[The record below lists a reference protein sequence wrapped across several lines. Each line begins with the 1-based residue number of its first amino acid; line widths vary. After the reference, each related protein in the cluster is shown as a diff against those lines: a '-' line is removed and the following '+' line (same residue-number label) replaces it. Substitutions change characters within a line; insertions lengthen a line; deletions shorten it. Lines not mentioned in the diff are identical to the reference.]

1 MDSVFGIGL
10 PELILVAVLA
20 GMVMGPERIVRV
32 ARTLG
37 LMTARLQGVSRAFL
51 RQLSAELDSTDAD
64 GQLRD
69 TLDELQQ
76 LRRQVAELRSEVLT
90 IAGGTAAEG
99 KQVMRE
105 LKGAQNAIMPP
116 NLLAAARP
124 AKLPSAA
131 SPPTAPAAEP
141 VYRPP
146 SLFPEMTDVRPAS
159 VNGTPRANGPAAS
172 AIVKLPQRLD
182 VTDDPD

>member
-20 GMVMGPERIVRV
+20 GMVMGPERIVRF
-32 ARTLG
+32 ARALG
-37 LMTARLQGVSRAFL
+37 HMTARLQGVSRAFL
-51 RQLSAELDSTDAD
+51 RQLSAELDATDTD
-64 GQLRD
+64 GQLRE

-105 LKGAQNAIMPP
+105 LKSAQNAIMPP
-116 NLLAAARP
+116 NLLAAART
-124 AKLPSAA
+124 A
-131 SPPTAPAAEP
+131 SQPAAESSTEP

-146 SLFPEMTDVRPAS
+146 SLFPEASTTSQAMPA
-159 VNGTPRANGPAAS
+159 NGGLPANGPVSTAP
-172 AIVKLPQRLD
+172 VNLPRRLD
-182 VTDDPD
+182 VADDPD

>member
-90 IAGGTAAEG
+90 IASGTAAEG

-116 NLLAAARP
+116 NLLAAARTP
-124 AKLPSAA
+124 
-131 SPPTAPAAEP
+131 SPPPAAPAAPAAEP

-146 SLFPEMTDVRPAS
+146 SLFPEPSDARPTA
-159 VNGTPRANGPAAS
+159 ANGAS
-172 AIVKLPQRLD
+172 HANNGPIPPTPMALPRRLD

>member
-1 MDSVFGIGL
+1 MDSIFGIGL

-20 GMVMGPERIVRV
+20 GMVMGPERIVRA
-32 ARTLG
+32 ARALG

-51 RQLSAELDSTDAD
+51 RQLSAELDSADSD

-105 LKGAQNAIMPP
+105 LKSAQNAIIPP
-116 NLLAAARP
+116 NLLAATRAAAGTSNRTESEAWARSQGFSNSSDCR
-124 AKLPSAA
+124 K
-131 SPPTAPAAEP
+131 
-141 VYRPP
+141 RPRR
-146 SLFPEMTDVRPAS
+146 FRS
-159 VNGTPRANGPAAS
+159 V
-172 AIVKLPQRLD
+172 
-182 VTDDPD
+182 

>member
-69 TLDELQQ
+69 TIDELQQ
-76 LRRQVAELRSEVLT
+76 LRRQVAELRTEVLS

-105 LKGAQNAIMPP
+105 LKSAQNAIMPP
-116 NLLAAARP
+116 NLLAAARATNPPP
-124 AKLPSAA
+124 AEV
-131 SPPTAPAAEP
+131 AAEP

-146 SLFPEMTDVRPAS
+146 SLFPETIDVRPAAT
-159 VNGTPRANGPAAS
+159 NGTPPSNGPVAPAT
-172 AIVKLPQRLD
+172 VKLPQRLD
-182 VTDDPD
+182 VADDPD

>member
-1 MDSVFGIGL
+1 MDSIFGVGL

-51 RQLSAELDSTDAD
+51 RQLSAELDSTDSD

-76 LRRQVAELRSEVLT
+76 LRRQVAELL
-90 IAGGTAAEG
+90 
-99 KQVMRE
+99 
-105 LKGAQNAIMPP
+105 
-116 NLLAAARP
+116 
-124 AKLPSAA
+124 
-131 SPPTAPAAEP
+131 
-141 VYRPP
+141 
-146 SLFPEMTDVRPAS
+146 SL
-159 VNGTPRANGPAAS
+159 
-172 AIVKLPQRLD
+172 IHI
-182 VTDDPD
+182 

>member
-1 MDSVFGIGL
+1 MDSIFGIGL

-20 GMVMGPERIVRV
+20 GMVMGPERIVRA
-32 ARTLG
+32 ARALG

-51 RQLSAELDSTDAD
+51 RQLSAELDSADSD

-105 LKGAQNAIMPP
+105 LKSAQNAIIPP
-116 NLLAAARP
+116 NLLAATRAAAQP
-124 AKLPSAA
+124 AAD
-131 SPPTAPAAEP
+131 PAAEP

-146 SLFPEMTDVRPAS
+146 SLFPEPT
-159 VNGTPRANGPAAS
+159 TANGASHGVGQTLPAPMA
-172 AIVKLPQRLD
+172 LPRRLD

>member
-1 MDSVFGIGL
+1 MDSIFGVGL

-51 RQLSAELDSTDAD
+51 RQLSAELDSTDSD

-105 LKGAQNAIMPP
+105 LKSAQNAIMPP
-116 NLLAAARP
+116 NLLSAAR
-124 AKLPSAA
+124 A
-131 SPPTAPAAEP
+131 SSPPPTAALAEP
-141 VYRPP
+141 VYHLPN
-146 SLFPEMTDVRPAS
+146 LFPESTAA
-159 VNGTPRANGPAAS
+159 NGTARANGPTP
-172 AIVKLPQRLD
+172 VPPLTLPRRLD
-182 VTDDPD
+182 VSDDPD

>member
-10 PELILVAVLA
+10 PELILIAVLA
-20 GMVMGPERIVRV
+20 GMLIGPERIVRF
-32 ARTLG
+32 ARMAG
-37 LMTARLQGVSRAFL
+37 YMTARLQSVSRAFL

-69 TLDELQQ
+69 TIDELQQ

-105 LKGAQNAIMPP
+105 LKNAQNAIMPP
-116 NLLAAARP
+116 NLLAAGRTTPLP
-124 AKLPSAA
+124 AEP
-131 SPPTAPAAEP
+131 PAAP
-141 VYRPP
+141 VPRPP
-146 SLFPEMTDVRPAS
+146 SLFPEPA
-159 VNGTPRANGPAAS
+159 PIQPQPANGAAAPAT
-172 AIVKLPQRLD
+172 VKLPQRLD
-182 VTDDPD
+182 VADDPD

>member
-1 MDSVFGIGL
+1 MDSIFGVGL

-20 GMVMGPERIVRV
+20 GMVMGPERIVRF

-51 RQLSAELDSTDAD
+51 RQLSAELDSTDSD

-105 LKGAQNAIMPP
+105 LKSAQNAIMPP
-116 NLLAAARP
+116 NLLAAARTSSP
-124 AKLPSAA
+124 
-131 SPPTAPAAEP
+131 PPTAAPAEP

-146 SLFPEMTDVRPAS
+146 NLFPEPAAA
-159 VNGTPRANGPAAS
+159 NGTTRANGPAP
-172 AIVKLPQRLD
+172 VPPLTLPRRLD
-182 VTDDPD
+182 VSDDPD

>member
-1 MDSVFGIGL
+1 MDSIFGIGL

-51 RQLSAELDSTDAD
+51 RQLSAELDSTDSD

-116 NLLAAARP
+116 NLLAATRA
-124 AKLPSAA
+124 S
-131 SPPTAPAAEP
+131 SPPPAEP

-146 SLFPEMTDVRPAS
+146 NLFPEPTAA
-159 VNGTPRANGPAAS
+159 NGATRANGPTP
-172 AIVKLPQRLD
+172 VPPLTLPRRLD
-182 VTDDPD
+182 VSDDPD

>member
-51 RQLSAELDSTDAD
+51 RQLSAELDSADSD

-105 LKGAQNAIMPP
+105 LKEAQNAIMPP
-116 NLLAAARP
+116 NLLPAARSTPLPAAA
-124 AKLPSAA
+124 
-131 SPPTAPAAEP
+131 PTEP

-146 SLFPEMTDVRPAS
+146 SLFPESTEARPAA
-159 VNGTPRANGPAAS
+159 NGVARANGPTPPP
-172 AIVKLPQRLD
+172 AIPLPRRLD

>member
-116 NLLAAARP
+116 NLLAAARATNPPP
-124 AKLPSAA
+124 AEV
-131 SPPTAPAAEP
+131 AAEP

-146 SLFPEMTDVRPAS
+146 SLFPEAAEARPVA
-159 VNGTPRANGPAAS
+159 VNGTPRANGPTTPAP
-172 AIVKLPQRLD
+172 IRLPQRLD
-182 VTDDPD
+182 VVDDPD

>member
-20 GMVMGPERIVRV
+20 GMVMGPERIVRA
-32 ARTLG
+32 ARMLG

-51 RQLSAELDSTDAD
+51 RQLSAELDSADSD

-116 NLLAAARP
+116 NLLAAAR
-124 AKLPSAA
+124 AA
-131 SPPTAPAAEP
+131 SPPPPTASAEP

-146 SLFPEMTDVRPAS
+146 SLFPEPAPA
-159 VNGTPRANGPAAS
+159 NGVLPANGPVAANTL
-172 AIVKLPQRLD
+172 KLPQRLD

>member
-20 GMVMGPERIVRV
+20 GMVMGPERIVRM

-51 RQLSAELDSTDAD
+51 RQLSAELDSADSD

-105 LKGAQNAIMPP
+105 LKEAQNAIMPP
-116 NLLAAARP
+116 NLMAVSRSSAPLAAT
-124 AKLPSAA
+124 
-131 SPPTAPAAEP
+131 PTEP

-146 SLFPEMTDVRPAS
+146 SLFPEPST
-159 VNGTPRANGPAAS
+159 ANGAS
-172 AIVKLPQRLD
+172 HANGLTPSPTMPLPRRLD

>member
-20 GMVMGPERIVRV
+20 GMVMGPERIVRA
-32 ARTLG
+32 ARMLG

-51 RQLSAELDSTDAD
+51 RQLSAELDSADSD

-76 LRRQVAELRSEVLT
+76 LRRQVAELRTEVLT

-105 LKGAQNAIMPP
+105 LKDAQNAIMPP
-116 NLLAAARP
+116 NLLAAARSS
-124 AKLPSAA
+124 PS
-131 SPPTAPAAEP
+131 PGEPPAAP
-141 VYRPP
+141 VHRPP
-146 SLFPEMTDVRPAS
+146 SLFPEPAPT
-159 VNGTPRANGPAAS
+159 GPQPANGAATPAT
-172 AIVKLPQRLD
+172 IKLPQRLD
-182 VTDDPD
+182 VADDPD

>member
-51 RQLSAELDSTDAD
+51 RQLSAELDSADSD

-105 LKGAQNAIMPP
+105 LKEAQNAIMPP
-116 NLLAAARP
+116 NLMAVSRSSAPLAAAT
-124 AKLPSAA
+124 
-131 SPPTAPAAEP
+131 PTEP

-146 SLFPEMTDVRPAS
+146 SLFPEPSTANGAS
-159 VNGTPRANGPAAS
+159 HANGPTPS
-172 AIVKLPQRLD
+172 LTMPLPRRLD

>member
-1 MDSVFGIGL
+1 MDSIFGVGL

-51 RQLSAELDSTDAD
+51 RQLSAELDSTDSD

-90 IAGGTAAEG
+90 IAGGPAAEG

-105 LKGAQNAIMPP
+105 LKSAQNAIMPP
-116 NLLAAARP
+116 NLLSAAR
-124 AKLPSAA
+124 A
-131 SPPTAPAAEP
+131 SSPPPTAAPAEP
-141 VYRPP
+141 VYHPCLLYTSRC
-146 SLFPEMTDVRPAS
+146 V
-159 VNGTPRANGPAAS
+159 
-172 AIVKLPQRLD
+172 
-182 VTDDPD
+182 